1 MSTGFLVAL
10 VFLGTLFAV
19 LGLFVFL
26 NRRRLRSLEAAKE
39 RLNDAPALGRETRA
53 PQSSILRDQRAS
65 NFGALNELLSGR
77 GVTQQLSREL
87 ARAGSQQKPG
97 EFLLFTLLTALSGMT
112 LLSLVAQGPLA
123 VIGLFGG
130 AMVPW
135 VLLRRRQRARERRF
149 EQQLPDALDL
159 LTNSL
164 KAGYSLQAAMEF
176 VGRESTAPLSTE
188 FLRFYDE
195 QRLGVDVRTALLA
208 LQERVGTDDVKMF
221 VTSLLLQRETGG
233 NLGELL
239 SSISSLIRQRLQI
252 RGQLQTLIAEPKL
265 SAQLLS
271 AMPFIMFLLIYAIN
285 PGYMRP
291 MLVSGT
297 GKAMLGLSVGLVVVG
312 YTVMSRIADVDM

>member
-39 RLNDAPALGRETRA
+39 RLSDAPILGRESGA
-53 PQSSILRDQRAS
+53 PQSTILRDQRAS
-65 NFGALNELLSGR
+65 NFAALNELLSGR
-77 GVTQQLSREL
+77 GVTQQLTREL
-87 ARAGSQQKPG
+87 ARAGSHQKPG

-112 LLSLVAQGPLA
+112 LLSLLFPGPISVA
-123 VIGLFGG
+123 GLFAG
-130 AMVPW
+130 ALVPW
-135 VLLRRRQRARERRF
+135 VLLQRRQRVRVRQF

-176 VGRESTAPLSTE
+176 VGRESTAPLSSE

-208 LQERVGTDDVKMF
+208 LQERVGTDDVRMF

-233 NLGELL
+233 NLAELL
-239 SSISSLIRQRLQI
+239 GSISGLIRQRLEM
-252 RGQLQTLIAEPKL
+252 RGQLQTLIAEPKM

-271 AMPFIMFLLIYAIN
+271 ALPLVLFVVVNVIN
-285 PGYMRP
+285 PDYMRP
-291 MLVSGT
+291 MLTSGT
-297 GKAMLGLSVGLVVVG
+297 GRALLGLSAGLIVIG
-312 YTVMSRIADVDM
+312 YTVMSRIADVEM

>member
-26 NRRRLRSLEAAKE
+26 NRRRLRSLDAAKE
-39 RLNDAPALGRETRA
+39 RLSDAPALGRESGA
-53 PQSSILRDQRAS
+53 PQSTILRDQRAS

-77 GVTQQLSREL
+77 GVTQQLTREL
-87 ARAGSQQKPG
+87 VRAGSQQKPG
-97 EFLLFTLLTALSGMT
+97 EFLLFTLLAALCGMT
-112 LLSLVAQGPLA
+112 LLSLLAQGPI
-123 VIGLFGG
+123 VVVGLFAG
-130 AMVPW
+130 ALVPW
-135 VLLRRRQRARERRF
+135 VLLRRRQRARVRQF

-208 LQERVGTDDVKMF
+208 LQERVGTDDVRMF

-233 NLGELL
+233 NLAELL
-239 SSISSLIRQRLQI
+239 GSISGLIRQRLQM
-252 RGQLQTLIAEPKL
+252 RGQLQTLIAEPKM

-271 AMPFIMFLLIYAIN
+271 AMPIVMFVIIYIMN
-285 PGYMRP
+285 PTYMRP
-291 MLVSGT
+291 MLVSGV
-297 GKAMLGLSVGLVVVG
+297 GQAMIGLCVGLIVVG
-312 YTVMSRIADVDM
+312 YTVMSRIADVEM